1 MTSIFDRDLDKNP
14 ANFVPLSPLS
24 FLRKA
29 AEIYPDRNAIIC
41 GARRVSWA
49 QTYVRCRQFASG
61 LVRRGIGK
69 NCTVAVLAPNILAMV
84 ELQFAVPMAGAVLN
98 TLNIRLDPEAIAF
111 QLRHGEAQ
119 VVVVDREFTP
129 LLRAALALLDG
140 DRPLVI
146 DIADPGFG
154 GGGEALGEIEYEDFL
169 AQGDAGFEW
178 HLPGDE
184 WDAIALNYT
193 SGTTGNPKGVVYHHR
208 GAYLNAINM
217 AFTAAMPMGAVHLHV
232 VPLFHCNGWC
242 CAWSVAALCGTN
254 VCLRKVDPA
263 AIFAAITHH
272 GVTHMGGAPIVFN
285 MMIHAQEAV
294 GFVAPRR
301 IVGMTGGA
309 SPPAAMLEGAAK
321 LGIHIQHIYG
331 LTETYGPAVF
341 AAAQPGWEELDGFA
355 YAKMTARQGV
365 ATSLQE
371 AVEVCDPLTLQPVPR
386 DGETLGEIMFCG
398 NAVAKGYLKN
408 PEASVESFSGGWFHT
423 GDLAVVDPDGYI
435 RILDRS
441 KDIIIS
447 GGENISSLE
456 VEDVLHRHPAV
467 FTAAAVAMAD
477 DFWGE
482 VVCVFIE
489 TKPGCTVSAEELKAF
504 CALHLARFKLP
515 KKYVFGEIARTS
527 TGKVQKYKL
536 REMVAGLGK

>member
-1 MTSIFDRDLDKNP
+1 
-14 ANFVPLSPLS
+14 
-24 FLRKA
+24 
-29 AEIYPDRNAIIC
+29 
-41 GARRVSWA
+41 
-49 QTYVRCRQFASG
+49 
-61 LVRRGIGK
+61 
-69 NCTVAVLAPNILAMV
+69 
-84 ELQFAVPMAGAVLN
+84 
-98 TLNIRLDPEAIAF
+98 
-111 QLRHGEAQ
+111 
-119 VVVVDREFTP
+119 
-129 LLRAALALLDG
+129 
-140 DRPLVI
+140 
-146 DIADPGFG
+146 
-154 GGGEALGEIEYEDFL
+154 
-169 AQGDAGFEW
+169 
-178 HLPGDE
+178 
-184 WDAIALNYT
+184 
-193 SGTTGNPKGVVYHHR
+193 
-208 GAYLNAINM
+208 
-217 AFTAAMPMGAVHLHV
+217 
-232 VPLFHCNGWC
+232 
-242 CAWSVAALCGTN
+242 
-254 VCLRKVDPA
+254 
-263 AIFAAITHH
+263 
-272 GVTHMGGAPIVFN
+272 
-285 MMIHAQEAV
+285 
-294 GFVAPRR
+294 
-301 IVGMTGGA
+301 
-309 SPPAAMLEGAAK
+309 
-321 LGIHIQHIYG
+321 
-331 LTETYGPAVF
+331 VF